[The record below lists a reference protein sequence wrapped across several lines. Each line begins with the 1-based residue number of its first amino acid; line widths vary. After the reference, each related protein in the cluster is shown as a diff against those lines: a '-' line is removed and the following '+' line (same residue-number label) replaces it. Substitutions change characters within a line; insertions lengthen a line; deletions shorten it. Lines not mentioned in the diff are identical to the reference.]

1 MSIFDRVDGTPI
13 NGYNLVEAGFEEL
26 YTWNS
31 NMSSSNYNNDDNGTW
46 RVYYHKPVIIH
57 KLLIG
62 FATYKSGEF
71 KISDH
76 LLKYGEFKF
85 KVETIE
91 DIVDIIS
98 MHALKMYTEYI
109 KSLNRSDNIC
119 NFSKKILKTH

>member
-13 NGYNLVEAGFEEL
+13 NRYNLVEAGFEEL

-31 NMSSSNYNNDDNGTW
+31 DMSSSNYNSDNNGTW
-46 RVYYHKPVIIH
+46 RVYYQKPVIIH
-57 KLLIG
+57 KVLIG
-62 FATYKSGEF
+62 FATYKNGEF

-91 DIVDIIS
+91 DIVDIMS
-98 MHALKMYTEYI
+98 MHAMKMHNEYI
-109 KSLNRSDNIC
+109 ESLNRSEGLY
-119 NFSKKILKTH
+119 NFSIKY

>member
-26 YTWNS
+26 YTWN
-31 NMSSSNYNNDDNGTW
+31 NDDGFW
-46 RVYYHKPVIIH
+46 RIYYHKPVIFR
-57 KLLIG
+57 KVLIG
-62 FATYKSGEF
+62 FAKFENGEF

-91 DIVDIIS
+91 DIIDVLS
-98 MHALKMYTEYI
+98 MHAMKMHREYI
-109 KSLNRSDNIC
+109 ESLNVSDI
-119 NFSKKILKTH
+119 IIYP